1 MSKHGNTPT
10 AYLGEKFDSKAEK
23 DRYLELL
30 MLQKSGQLKNLRR
43 QVVYELLPAAY
54 GEQAVTYKAD
64 FVYETGG
71 KTIVEDY
78 KGFQTAAYKIKR
90 KLFKQKY
97 PDLVF
102 SEVTK
107 GEFTKYSQFRGR
119 YDR

>member
-1 MSKHGNTPT
+1 MSKHGNIPT
-10 AYLGEKFDSKAEK
+10 MYLGEKFDSKAEK
-23 DRYLELL
+23 ERYLELL
-30 MLQKSGQLKNLRR
+30 MLQKAGRLRNLQR
-43 QVVYELLPAAY
+43 QVKYELLPAAY

-90 KLFKQKY
+90 KLFKQRY

-102 SEVTK
+102 SEICK
-107 GEFTKYSQFRGR
+107 GEFTKYSQFGGK
-119 YDR
+119 YV

>member
-1 MSKHGNTPT
+1 MSKYKNKHIE
-10 AYLGEKFDSKAEK
+10 YLGAVFDSRAEK
-23 DRYLELL
+23 ERYVELL
-30 MLQKSGQLKNLRR
+30 LLQKAGKVSNLRR
-43 QVVYELLPAAY
+43 QVKYELLPAAY

-78 KGFQTAAYKIKR
+78 KGFQTAVYKIKR

-97 PDLVF
+97 PELIF

-107 GEFTKYSQFRGR
+107 GEFTRPVPILGNLT
-119 YDR
+119 